1 MSVLFN
7 GVSKNGSKSIDNILS
22 NLKYGTN
29 VYFYKFRN
37 ILINKTTYDINIQYN
52 FKR

>member
-1 MSVLFN
+1 MSVLFS
-7 GVSKNGSKSIDNILS
+7 GVSKDVIKLIDNILS
-22 NLKYGTN
+22 NFKYGTG